1 MSFIDVIYFII
12 PAAILYAAP
21 LIYAGL
27 GTVFSE
33 RAGVVNIGVEGIM
46 IIGAFSAVTFNL
58 FMADSL
64 GGWMTP
70 LVSIIFA
77 IVIGVIFSLFL
88 AIPAISLRADQTV
101 TGVALN
107 LLGLA
112 VALFLTKIFFDG
124 RAQSDYLED
133 RIRPND
139 LVLDI
144 NWDLK
149 IFTIDLYYNFSN
161 IPIIGPLLFESV
173 HITSLIAL
181 VLAVIVW
188 FVIYKTPFGLRL
200 RAVGEHPMAADTMG
214 INVTRMRYIAVM
226 LSGAFAA
233 VGGAVY
239 AQTITN
245 QFSATTISGQG
256 FMAIAAMIFGKWH
269 PLGTM
274 AAALFF
280 GLAQALAIVGPSIP
294 FIQDIP
300 SVYLFVLPYVLTIL
314 ALAGFIGKAV
324 APKASGQPYIKGK
337 R

>member
-1 MSFIDVIYFII
+1 MSFLEMLYFIV
-12 PAAILYAAP
+12 PSAILYATP
-21 LIYAGL
+21 LIFTGI
-27 GTVFSE
+27 GGVFSE
-33 RAGVVNIGVEGIM
+33 RSGVVNIGLEGIM
-46 IIGAFSAVTFNL
+46 VIGAFVGIYVNLEYASTFGHNVIWVGILAALVAGAV
-58 FMADSL
+58 
-64 GGWMTP
+64 
-70 LVSIIFA
+70 
-77 IVIGVIFSLFL
+77 FSLLL
-88 AIPAISLRADQTV
+88 AVAAVSFRADQTV

-107 LLGLA
+107 MLGAA
-112 VALFLTKIFFDG
+112 VALFLVKLIYQKGQTDMISEPIRRFEIPVL
-124 RAQSDYLED
+124 SD
-133 RIRPND
+133 
-139 LVLDI
+139 
-144 NWDLK
+144 
-149 IFTIDLYYNFSN
+149 
-161 IPIIGPLLFESV
+161 IPFLGPLLFHNVYSV
-173 HITSLIAL
+173 SILAFAVAFIA
-181 VLAVIVW
+181 W

-294 FIQDIP
+294 LIQDIP